1 MNLFTRAT
9 RHTTTPFQK
18 PRAKYLVSLSQGV
31 QIRRLV
37 LARSQGF
44 SRIIERA
51 SLPDAAAAYWSTSV
65 SAERLTERAGD
76 QCVFP

>member
-9 RHTTTPFQK
+9 RHTTAPFQK

-37 LARSQGF
+37 LV
-44 SRIIERA
+44 
-51 SLPDAAAAYWSTSV
+51 LKDY
-65 SAERLTERAGD
+65 
-76 QCVFP
+76 